1 MTPDILSAHFELPK
15 MCHYLH
21 FALQSGSNDVLKTMN
36 RKHTFEDFKTQV
48 DYLRSHN
55 PLFSI
60 STDIIVGFP
69 GETEAQFEE
78 TVRAFELCEFDFAF
92 IARYSPRSGT
102 YATDYMKETVSMK
115 EKARRW
121 DILNSLLFES
131 VQKRNALMIGRTE
144 EILIRAQEKDEQL
157 VGRTRNF
164 KEVYIEDNGKI
175 QIGDII
181 QVHITE
187 SDRWVLRGKIIN

>member
-1 MTPDILSAHFELPK
+1 MQL
-15 MCHYLH
+15 
-21 FALQSGSNDVLKTMN
+21 
-36 RKHTFEDFKTQV
+36 
-48 DYLRSHN
+48 DYLRAHD

-69 GETEAQFEE
+69 GETEEQFQE

-92 IARYSPRSGT
+92 IARYSPRRGT
-102 YATDYMKETVSMK
+102 RATDSMEDTVSME

-121 DILNSLLFES
+121 DILNTILYTS

-144 EILIRAQEKDEQL
+144 EVLISAREKDEQL

-164 KEVYIEDNGKI
+164 KEVYIADDGKI
-175 QIGDII
+175 QIGDLV

-187 SDRWVLRGKIIN
+187 MSRWVLQGIVV